1 MQWSDLEKKV
11 QIAHHKKQHWNFKY
25 QIEDPIIL
33 NVSWILWML
42 RHDKVLIKQ
51 LTLATFSGII

>member
-1 MQWSDLEKKV
+1 MVRFGKKV

-33 NVSWILWML
+33 HVS
-42 RHDKVLIKQ
+42 
-51 LTLATFSGII
+51 